1 MSMPTR
7 HAQGTSPTSPRGRL
21 PRGFSKILVILITLA
36 IAIGGVLTWRV
47 MASSKPS
54 AKGDEKK
61 AEKVFEFA
69 ENDLVKV
76 AQQNLGLVIPISG
89 SLMPFTQA
97 MVKTKVAGEISR
109 VNVREG
115 ERVTQGQVLATI
127 DTADLRARA
136 EAQRASVAEMKAR
149 LDLATKNEANN
160 RALLSKNFISQ
171 NAFDSIANTV
181 QVAQANYQ
189 AAVAQAAISERAL
202 ADASVRA
209 PFSGIVA
216 RRGVNVGEKVTADAM
231 IAQVVDLSRMEL
243 EAQVPVGDIPSVK
256 IGQEIAFKVDGFDKR
271 EFKGRVERIN
281 PAAAQGSRSISIF
294 VTLANPDGALKGG
307 MFANGTL
314 AAESRGAVNAIPL
327 TAVVE
332 EGGQTFV
339 YAFKDGTVERKP
351 ITIGAKN
358 VERGYAEIREG
369 IGEGVSVI
377 TVKADGLKHGAKA
390 TVKTAGSKTAPPA
403 TATSAPAAPAK
414 S

>member
-7 HAQGTSPTSPRGRL
+7 HPQGLSAKSPRRRL
-21 PRGFSKILVILITLA
+21 PRGFSKILVVLIMLA
-36 IAIGGVLTWRV
+36 IAGGGVLAWRA
-47 MASSKPS
+47 MASSKSS
-54 AKGDEKK
+54 AKGEEKK

-76 AQQNLGLVIPISG
+76 AQRNLGLIIPISG
-89 SLMPFTQA
+89 SLMPVTQA

-127 DTADLRARA
+127 DTADLRARN
-136 EAQRASVAEMKAR
+136 EAQRAAVAETKAR

-160 RALLSKNFISQ
+160 RALLAKNFISQ
-171 NAFDSIANTV
+171 NAFDSITNSV

-189 AAVAQAAISERAL
+189 AAVAQAAITERAL
-202 ADASVRA
+202 ADASIRA

-216 RRGVNVGEKVTADAM
+216 KRGVNIGEKVTSDAM
-231 IAQVVDLSRMEL
+231 IAQIVDLSKMEL

-256 IGQEIAFKVDGFDKR
+256 VGQEIAFRVDGFDQR

-294 VTLANPDGALKGG
+294 VTLANADGALKGG

-314 AAESRGAVNAIPL
+314 AAESRGAVNAVPL
-327 TAVVE
+327 AAIVE

-358 VERGYAEIREG
+358 IERGYAEIRDG
-369 IGEGVSVI
+369 VTEGVSVI
-377 TVKADGLKHGAKA
+377 TVKADGLKHGVKA
-390 TVKTAGSKTAPPA
+390 TVKTAGSKPAPA
-403 TATSAPAAPAK
+403 TATSAPPAAPAK